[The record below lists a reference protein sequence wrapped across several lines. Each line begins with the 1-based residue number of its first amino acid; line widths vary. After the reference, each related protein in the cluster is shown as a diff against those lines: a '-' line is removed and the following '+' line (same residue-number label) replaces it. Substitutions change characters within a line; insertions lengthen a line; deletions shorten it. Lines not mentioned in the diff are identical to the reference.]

1 MCDWLTDWLIVRR
14 VSAGKCKQWAANG
27 LYFEMALNNPY
38 LLSVS
43 LAWRDS
49 HYCELRG
56 DLWNVLLVAQQPL
69 VGQGLLTV
77 EVSRS
82 YSDTPHSV
90 GLDLYLTIH
99 NIDNRQTSTSP
110 VRFEP
115 AIPAGEEVTLFKR
128 DEIYKRVE
136 YSQTLSIE
144 KYELWKWILT
154 HLQGRIWEGFCFES
168 ELYLNEFCGF

>member
-115 AIPAGEEVTLFKR
+115 AIPVSERMQTHALDRAAAGFG
-128 DEIYKRVE
+128 IYICVCVYMCVCVCACVCAR
-136 YSQTLSIE
+136 THTHT
-144 KYELWKWILT
+144 ILVFMVPC
-154 HLQGRIWEGFCFES
+154 IM
-168 ELYLNEFCGF
+168 